1 MILLSVYFGG
11 CFRMISLN
19 LTNVKDFM
27 SHLLLSETFDNFYF
41 IEGEIVTF
49 NTFTIDGYI
58 QKDFFDSDAELTE
71 YSYWKSLREYCFSL
85 IRGKRTPLSFR
96 LVFSLSRENMERTV
110 RKSTPSLNPD
120 DVQGL
125 YLNIRYDGSHLACV
139 TGTSFKTFSL
149 DKSLEHAWDDMVKK
163 FLKQKKIEFEEE

>member
-1 MILLSVYFGG
+1 
-11 CFRMISLN
+11 MISLN

-71 YSYWKSLREYCFSL
+71 YSYWKNLLFPDPGKAHPLKLPPRVQSLPGEHGAHCQ
-85 IRGKRTPLSFR
+85 KVHPL
-96 LVFSLSRENMERTV
+96 
-110 RKSTPSLNPD
+110 PQP
-120 DVQGL
+120 G
-125 YLNIRYDGSHLACV
+125 
-139 TGTSFKTFSL
+139 
-149 DKSLEHAWDDMVKK
+149 
-163 FLKQKKIEFEEE
+163 

>member
-1 MILLSVYFGG
+1 
-11 CFRMISLN
+11 MISLN
-19 LTNVKDFM
+19 LSNVKEFM

-96 LVFSLSRENMERTV
+96 FVFSLSRENMERTV

-125 YLNIRYDGSHLACV
+125 YLNIRYDGSHLVCV
-139 TGTSFKTFSL
+139 TGTSFKSFIL
-149 DKSLEHAWDDMVKK
+149 DKSLEHAWDEMVKK
-163 FLKQKKIEFEEE
+163 FMNQKGIVFESV

>member
-1 MILLSVYFGG
+1 M
-11 CFRMISLN
+11 
-19 LTNVKDFM
+19 
-27 SHLLLSETFDNFYF
+27 
-41 IEGEIVTF
+41 
-49 NTFTIDGYI
+49 
-58 QKDFFDSDAELTE
+58 
-71 YSYWKSLREYCFSL
+71 
-85 IRGKRTPLSFR
+85 
-96 LVFSLSRENMERTV
+96 FSLSRENMERTV

>member
-1 MILLSVYFGG
+1 
-11 CFRMISLN
+11 MISLN

-71 YSYWKSLREYCFSL
+71 YSYWKNLREYCFSL
-85 IRGKRTPLSFR
+85 IRGKRLPDSFHII
-96 LVFSLSRENMERTV
+96 LKLAPKDVYKVAGQSGGAV
-110 RKSTPSLNPD
+110 RGED
-120 DVQGL
+120 IEGM
-125 YLNIRYDGSHLACV
+125 YLNIRYENRELACI
-139 TGTSFKTFSL
+139 TGLSMKTFTM
-149 DKSLEHAWDDMVKK
+149 DKTMDGLWDETVK
-163 FLKQKKIEFEEE
+163 EFFRSKGIV